1 MGNNHWRIQGDPIQI
16 FLNFMQFLEIFGKKC
31 IWASPPKVGTPP
43 TKILDPPL
51 IITARL
57 AKRAKVM
64 FSEASVCPTPRGW
77 TTPPSTPPR
86 PGSKVTTYLPPKTTP
101 PSLPLAR
108 VKGHNSSLPP
118 GQGQRSQHLP
128 PPATMRGLAVRI
140 LLECILVFVCVCL
153 LDLGQTRNIRKI
165 CELAY
170 SQNKIGHQVLS
181 ETCWPCK
188 QIQRWKTW

>member
-43 TKILDPPL
+43 YENPGSAPDNYRPL
-51 IITARL
+51 
-57 AKRAKVM
+57 
-64 FSEASVCPTPRGW
+64 SEASEGYVFRSICLSNSERVDNT
-77 TTPPSTPPR
+77 SLHPPR
-86 PGSKVTTYLPPKTTP
+86 PGSKVTTYLPPKTPP